1 MYRDM
6 NTDVRVKNSDA
17 NHINYIT
24 IALRYY
30 KISKGYLF
38 IIKGGKWLNITEN
51 INVHKR
57 TSFVIVFGFYY
68 RFRMSLQFAGFS

>member
-1 MYRDM
+1 MLIHIHLGEDS
-6 NTDVRVKNSDA
+6 NDVRVKNSDA

-57 TSFVIVFGFYY
+57 TFFCYSIWFLLSI
-68 RFRMSLQFAGFS
+68 